1 MEGQKKYP
9 ELRFEGFTEDWET
22 EEVGYYYE
30 FKNGLNKGKE
40 FFGYGKPIVNFTD
53 VFHKRGLYA
62 FDLKGKVDVTKDE
75 INNYSVRKGD
85 LFFTR
90 TSETIEEI
98 GQPSV
103 MLDEPEDAV
112 FSGFVLRARALDI
125 DPLEILFKKF
135 AFNTSTFR
143 SEMVKKSSMT
153 TRALTSGT
161 AIKKMFFSF
170 PKNKDEQRR
179 IGTYITQV
187 EILIEEHQKK
197 HNRLITLKKSMLEK
211 MFPKEGQTVPEIRFK
226 GFEGDWEECEFQ
238 EIATLKRGL
247 TYSPS
252 NLRKTGTRVLRSS
265 NIFENRFINRV
276 DDVFVEDTAINIDY
290 VKEGDILIT
299 AANGSSK
306 LVGKHALITGI
317 KGKVVHGGFM
327 LLASSNVP
335 LFLNASMSSSWYKKF
350 VNLYTAGGGG
360 SIGNLSKSDLDQ
372 QRIYVPTDENEQ
384 LKIGKYFQNIDT
396 LITNHL
402 EQLDKLKNF
411 KQSLS
416 EKMFV

>member
-1 MEGQKKYP
+1 MEKQKKNP
-9 ELRFEGFTEDWET
+9 ELRFEAFTSDWSNDRLENLSQKIGDGIHST
-22 EEVGYYYE
+22 PKYDDKGEYFFINGNNLVGNEIEVDSTTKRVSKIEFEENKRELGDNSILLSINGTIGNLATYE
-30 FKNGLNKGKE
+30 GEKVLLGKSVCYINLNKSKIDKD
-40 FFGYGKPIVNFTD
+40 FMFSILKT
-53 VFHKRGLYA
+53 KR
-62 FDLKGKVDVTKDE
+62 
-75 INNYSVRKGD
+75 INNY
-85 LFFTR
+85 FFNELTG
-90 TSETIEEI
+90 STIKNLSLQTI
-98 GQPSV
+98 
-103 MLDEPEDAV
+103 
-112 FSGFVLRARALDI
+112 R
-125 DPLEILFKKF
+125 
-135 AFNTSTFR
+135 NTS
-143 SEMVKKSSMT
+143 
-153 TRALTSGT
+153 
-161 AIKKMFFSF
+161 INY
-170 PKNKDEQRR
+170 PKQDEQKQ
-179 IGTYITQV
+179 IGSFFKNIDELITK
-187 EILIEEHQKK
+187 HQKK
-197 HNRLITLKKSMLEK
+197 HNRLVTLKKSMLEK

-276 DDVFVEDTAINIDY
+276 DDVFVDDTAINIDY

-372 QRIYVPTDENEQ
+372 QRIYVPADENEQ

-402 EQLDKLKNF
+402 EQLAKLKNF

>member
-1 MEGQKKYP
+1 MEEKKKNP
-9 ELRFEGFTEDWET
+9 ELRFEGFTNDWEIKPL
-22 EEVGYYYE
+22 ENIAEIIMGSSPKSANYNDKKVGLPLLQG
-30 FKNGLNKGKE
+30 NADIKE
-40 FFGYGKPIVNFTD
+40 RISYPRIYT
-53 VFHKRGLYA
+53 LE
-62 FDLKGKVDVTKDE
+62 VTKECEPGDILLSVRAPVGTVAKSIHKACIGRGISAIRSKENNSQEYLYQWMYSFESSWEKISQGGTFDAVNSDE
-75 INNYSVRKGD
+75 IKQLNIPIPVAVEQQQIG
-85 LFFTR
+85 FFFK
-90 TSETIEEI
+90 TI
-98 GQPSV
+98 
-103 MLDEPEDAV
+103 DE
-112 FSGFVLRARALDI
+112 L
-125 DPLEILFKKF
+125 
-135 AFNTSTFR
+135 
-143 SEMVKKSSMT
+143 
-153 TRALTSGT
+153 
-161 AIKKMFFSF
+161 
-170 PKNKDEQRR
+170 
-179 IGTYITQV
+179 ITK
-187 EILIEEHQKK
+187 HQKK
-197 HNRLITLKKSMLEK
+197 HDRLVTLKKSMLEK
-211 MFPKEGQTVPEIRFK
+211 MFPKEGQSVPEIRFK
-226 GFEGDWEECEFQ
+226 GFEGNWEECEFQ
-238 EIATLKRGL
+238 EIATIKRGL

-276 DDVFVEDTAINIDY
+276 DDVFVDDTAINIEY

-350 VNLYTAGGGG
+350 VILYTAGGGG
-360 SIGNLSKSDLDQ
+360 SIGNLNKSDLDQ
-372 QRIYVPTDENEQ
+372 QKIYVPADGNEQ

-402 EQLDKLKNF
+402 EQLQKLKNF

>member
-1 MEGQKKYP
+1 MADKKKRP
-9 ELRFEGFTEDWET
+9 KLRFEGFTDHWKDKKLNLIADIIGGGTPSTSVSEYWNGDIDWYSPT
-22 EEVGYYYE
+22 EIGNEVYAKGSVNKITVEGYENSSAKILPPNKTILFTSRAGIGDMAILQKEGCTNQGFQSLVLNNGHDPYFIYSAGHLIKKYALSKASGSTFLE
-30 FKNGLNKGKE
+30 ISGKILGKMELAVPESEIEQQQVGSFFKNIDELITKHQNK
-40 FFGYGKPIVNFTD
+40 
-53 VFHKRGLYA
+53 HKRL
-62 FDLKGKVDVTKDE
+62 V
-75 INNYSVRKGD
+75 
-85 LFFTR
+85 
-90 TSETIEEI
+90 
-98 GQPSV
+98 
-103 MLDEPEDAV
+103 
-112 FSGFVLRARALDI
+112 
-125 DPLEILFKKF
+125 
-135 AFNTSTFR
+135 
-143 SEMVKKSSMT
+143 
-153 TRALTSGT
+153 
-161 AIKKMFFSF
+161 
-170 PKNKDEQRR
+170 
-179 IGTYITQV
+179 
-187 EILIEEHQKK
+187 
-197 HNRLITLKKSMLEK
+197 TLKKSMLEK
-211 MFPKEGQTVPEIRFK
+211 MFPKEGQSVPEIRFK

-238 EIATLKRGL
+238 EIATIKRGL

-276 DDVFVEDTAINIDY
+276 DDVFVDDTAINIEY

-306 LVGKHALITGI
+306 LVGKHALIIGA

-350 VNLYTAGGGG
+350 VILYTAGGGG
-360 SIGNLSKSDLDQ
+360 SIGNLNKSDLDQ
-372 QRIYVPTDENEQ
+372 QKIYVPADGNEQ

-402 EQLDKLKNF
+402 EQLQKLKNF